1 MCVCVCGHIF
11 ALPAMD
17 LGFRPVSVPFL
28 LCVDLLQN
36 CVCQGWRESQNLR
49 VDIILHI
56 GVHIFEVNRYVA
68 PHNENPTF
76 MAHTKYPHSLFLP
89 HVQNQETSGTEQEY
103 QGEGGE
109 GDGGEEDEKSERG
122 GGEEEDGD
130 SEQGG
135 GGDE

>member
-1 MCVCVCGHIF
+1 MSVSN

-17 LGFRPVSVPFL
+17 LEFRLCSVL
-28 LCVDLLQN
+28 IWYN
-36 CVCQGWRESQNLR
+36 IVCQGWRESQNLR
-49 VDIILHI
+49 VDIILNI
-56 GVHIFEVNRYVA
+56 GVHIFEVNIYVA
-68 PHNENPTF
+68 PHNKNPTF